1 MLASPS
7 LTCFALPI
15 AARSSSG
22 PSPGS
27 PANNARQSSKSES
40 SISAIWVADQAA
52 GNVPRT
58 SAQFGTGS
66 EEVRQAQGVSVELNY
81 APRDIYRWNDPSNL
95 WKGQCGHYGPKDYS
109 SVRITGLKGH

>member
-1 MLASPS
+1 MLFHLQPQLDSPS

-27 PANNARQSSKSES
+27 PAISARQSSKSKS
-40 SISAIWVADQAA
+40 SISAIWVADQAD

-66 EEVRQAQGVSVELNY
+66 KGGRQGQGVSAVLKY
-81 APRDIYRWNDPSNL
+81 AQRDSYRWNDTPTFE
-95 WKGQCGHYGPKDYS
+95 GQGNMGS
-109 SVRITGLKGH
+109 MAQGITTV